1 MLRAL
6 DWKVPG
12 EGILI
17 RLVVDARDED
27 QVTDTPLKS
36 HIISTVLAQLIE
48 AADVISWDLDDDEI
62 EVEQFLETLE
72 ESLDILRDRL
82 HGFHPQ
88 NNQ

>member
-12 EGILI
+12 EGILM
-17 RLVVDARDED
+17 RLAVDARDED
-27 QVTDTPLKS
+27 QVDDTPLKS

-82 HGFHPQ
+82 HGFHLQ
-88 NNQ
+88 NSQ